1 MIVVEHLSGGYEDV
15 PIVQDISFSVEK
27 GKILGIL
34 GPNGSGKSTLLKII
48 SGILPATAGTI
59 LIDDK
64 NISSY
69 NARALAKKM
78 AVLPQLHANAFSNSV
93 REAVSLGR
101 YPHQTGF
108 FSSWTDRD
116 EQAVQHA
123 MMQTGVK
130 RYEHTPMEF
139 LSGGE
144 QQRVFVAQA
153 LAQTAEILLLDEP
166 TNHLDI
172 AHQRQ
177 ILDMVRKEAIESGL
191 TVIMVLHDMNLA
203 SLYCD
208 ELLLMEEG
216 RMRAFGAP
224 HEVLIASQIEDVYHA
239 RVATYAHPEIPKPQI
254 TMMPASV
261 EHQQRAVITKENFTV
276 TDRYIKLQ
284 SEFPLKAVSSA
295 VHNPGI
301 GWYDCLL
308 NRSVPI
314 DYVISDVKKE
324 VAGFLLKEHFSSTGT
339 VVMLTAVPT
348 NLVAIN
354 EFKVSFGSVLVAV
367 TAGVGNAVDVSR
379 THERQ
384 DEPHIGTINTW
395 VIVNGCLSEEAF
407 FQAMMTATEAKTKAL
422 QSENIRD
429 ELSGTIATSTATDSL
444 LIAATQKGEEML
456 YGGPITDVGKI
467 IGKGVFETTVQAI
480 KNYLH
485 SAETSAE

>member
-15 PIVQDISFSVEK
+15 PIVKDISFTVEK

-34 GPNGSGKSTLLKII
+34 GPNGSGKSTLLKVM
-48 SGILPATAGTI
+48 SGILPAVEGTI
-59 LIDDK
+59 SIDGQ
-64 NISSY
+64 NILSY
-69 NARALAKKM
+69 NARTLAKKM

-93 REAVSLGR
+93 REAISLGR

-108 FSSWTDRD
+108 FSSWSEQD

-123 MMQTGVK
+123 MLQTGIK

-177 ILDMVRKEAIESGL
+177 ILDMVRKEAVECGL
-191 TVIMVLHDMNLA
+191 TVVMVLHDMNLA

-208 ELLLMEEG
+208 ELLLMESG
-216 RMRAFGAP
+216 QMRAFGAP
-224 HEVLIASQIEDVYHA
+224 HEVLIASQIEEIYQA

-254 TMMPASV
+254 TMMPAASDY
-261 EHQQRAVITKENFTV
+261 QQRAVIKKEHFIITEHF
-276 TDRYIKLQ
+276 IQLQ
-284 SEFPLKAVSSA
+284 SEIPLKTVSSA

-301 GWYDCLL
+301 GWHNCLL
-308 NRSVPI
+308 NRSVPS
-314 DYVISDVKKE
+314 DYVISDVKRE
-324 VAGFLLKEHFSSTGT
+324 VNEFLKRGHFSPTNT

-348 NLVAIN
+348 TLVAIN
-354 EFKVSFGSVLVAV
+354 ELAALFGSVIVAV

-379 THERQ
+379 VHERQ
-384 DEPHIGTINTW
+384 DKPYIGTINTW
-395 VIVNGCLSEEAF
+395 VIINGCLSEEAF

-422 QSENIRD
+422 QTENIRD
-429 ELSGTIATSTATDSL
+429 ERSGTIATGTATDSL

-456 YGGPITDVGKI
+456 YGGPITEVGKI
-467 IGKGVFETTVQAI
+467 IAKGVFETTVQAI
-480 KNYLH
+480 RNYKNQF
-485 SAETSAE
+485 

>member
-1 MIVVEHLSGGYEDV
+1 MIFVEHLSGGYEDV
-15 PIVQDISFSVEK
+15 PIVKDISFTVEK

-34 GPNGSGKSTLLKII
+34 GPNGSGKSTLLKVM
-48 SGILPATAGTI
+48 SGILPAVEGTI
-59 LIDDK
+59 SIDGQ
-64 NISSY
+64 NILSY

-93 REAVSLGR
+93 RETISLGR

-108 FSSWTDRD
+108 FSSWSEQD

-123 MMQTGVK
+123 MLQTGIK

-177 ILDMVRKEAIESGL
+177 ILDMVRKEAVECGL
-191 TVIMVLHDMNLA
+191 TVVMVLHDMNLA

-208 ELLLMEEG
+208 ELLLMESG
-216 RMRAFGAP
+216 QMRAFGAP
-224 HEVLIASQIEDVYHA
+224 HEVLIASQIEEIYQA

-254 TMMPASV
+254 TMMPAASD
-261 EHQQRAVITKENFTV
+261 HQQRAVIKKEHFKITEQF
-276 TDRYIKLQ
+276 IQLQ
-284 SEFPLKAVSSA
+284 SEIPLKTVSSA

-301 GWYDCLL
+301 GWHNCLL
-308 NRSVPI
+308 NRSVPG
-314 DYVISDVKKE
+314 DYVISDVKRE
-324 VAGFLLKEHFSSTGT
+324 VNEFLQKGHFSPTNT

-348 NLVAIN
+348 ALVAIN
-354 EFKVSFGSVLVAV
+354 EWAAPFGSVIVAV

-379 THERQ
+379 VHERQ
-384 DEPHIGTINTW
+384 DQPYIGTINTW
-395 VIVNGCLSEEAF
+395 VIINGCLSEEAF

-429 ELSGTIATSTATDSL
+429 ERSGTIATGTATDSL
-444 LIAATQKGEEML
+444 LIAATQKGKEML
-456 YGGPITDVGKI
+456 YGGPITEVGKMI
-467 IGKGVFETTVQAI
+467 AKGVFETTVQAI
-480 KNYLH
+480 RNYKN
-485 SAETSAE
+485 EF

>member
-15 PIVQDISFSVEK
+15 PIVKDISFTVEK

-34 GPNGSGKSTLLKII
+34 GPNGSGKSTLLKVM
-48 SGILPATAGTI
+48 SGILPAVEGTI
-59 LIDDK
+59 SIDGQ
-64 NISSY
+64 NILSY
-69 NARALAKKM
+69 NPRTLAKKM

-93 REAVSLGR
+93 REAISLGR

-108 FSSWTDRD
+108 FSSWSEQD

-123 MMQTGVK
+123 MLQTGIK

-177 ILDMVRKEAIESGL
+177 ILDMVRKEAVECGL
-191 TVIMVLHDMNLA
+191 TVVMVLHDMNLA

-208 ELLLMEEG
+208 ELLLMESG
-216 RMRAFGAP
+216 QMRAFGAP
-224 HEVLIASQIEDVYHA
+224 HEVLIASQIEEIYQA

-254 TMMPASV
+254 TMMPAASDY
-261 EHQQRAVITKENFTV
+261 QQRAVIKKEHFIITEHF
-276 TDRYIKLQ
+276 IQLQ
-284 SEFPLKAVSSA
+284 SEIPLKTVSSA

-301 GWYDCLL
+301 GWHNCLL
-308 NRSVPI
+308 NRSVPS
-314 DYVISDVKKE
+314 DYVISDVKRE
-324 VAGFLLKEHFSSTGT
+324 VNEFLQRGHFSPTNT

-348 NLVAIN
+348 TLVAIN
-354 EFKVSFGSVLVAV
+354 ELAAPFGSVIVAV

-379 THERQ
+379 VHERQ
-384 DEPHIGTINTW
+384 DKPYIGTINTW
-395 VIVNGCLSEEAF
+395 VIINGCLSEEAF

-429 ELSGTIATSTATDSL
+429 ERSGTIATGTATDSL

-456 YGGPITDVGKI
+456 YGGPITEVGKI
-467 IGKGVFETTVQAI
+467 IAKGVFETTVQAI
-480 KNYLH
+480 KNYKNQF
-485 SAETSAE
+485 

>member
-1 MIVVEHLSGGYEDV
+1 MIFVEHLSGGYEDV
-15 PIVQDISFSVEK
+15 PIVKDISFTVEK

-34 GPNGSGKSTLLKII
+34 GPNGSGKSTLLKVM
-48 SGILPATAGTI
+48 SGILPAVEGTI
-59 LIDDK
+59 SIDGQ
-64 NISSY
+64 NILSY

-93 REAVSLGR
+93 RETISLGR

-108 FSSWTDRD
+108 FSSWSEQD

-123 MMQTGVK
+123 MLQTGIK
-130 RYEHTPMEF
+130 RYEHTPMEI

-177 ILDMVRKEAIESGL
+177 ILDMVRKEAVECGL
-191 TVIMVLHDMNLA
+191 TVVMVLHDMNLA

-208 ELLLMEEG
+208 ELLLMESG
-216 RMRAFGAP
+216 QMRAFGAP
-224 HEVLIASQIEDVYHA
+224 HEVLIASQIEEIYQA

-254 TMMPASV
+254 TMMPAASD
-261 EHQQRAVITKENFTV
+261 HQQRAVIKKEHFKITEQF
-276 TDRYIKLQ
+276 IQLQ
-284 SEFPLKAVSSA
+284 SEIPLKTVSSA

-301 GWYDCLL
+301 GWHNCLL
-308 NRSVPI
+308 NRSVPG
-314 DYVISDVKKE
+314 DYVISDVKRE
-324 VAGFLLKEHFSSTGT
+324 VNEFLQKGHFSPTNT

-348 NLVAIN
+348 ALVAIN
-354 EFKVSFGSVLVAV
+354 EWAAPFGSVIVAV

-379 THERQ
+379 VHERQ
-384 DEPHIGTINTW
+384 DQPYIGTINTW
-395 VIVNGCLSEEAF
+395 VIINGCLSEEAF

-429 ELSGTIATSTATDSL
+429 ERSGTIATGTATDSL
-444 LIAATQKGEEML
+444 LIAATQKGKEML
-456 YGGPITDVGKI
+456 YGGPITEVGKMI
-467 IGKGVFETTVQAI
+467 AKGVFETTVQAI
-480 KNYLH
+480 RNYKN
-485 SAETSAE
+485 EF

>member
-15 PIVQDISFSVEK
+15 PIVRDISFTVEK

-34 GPNGSGKSTLLKII
+34 GPNGSGKSTLLKVM
-48 SGILPATAGTI
+48 SGILPATAGTVSIDGQNI
-59 LIDDK
+59 L
-64 NISSY
+64 SY

-108 FSSWTDRD
+108 FSSWSTQD
-116 EQAVQHA
+116 EKAVQHA
-123 MMQTGVK
+123 MLQTGVK

-177 ILDMVRKEAIESGL
+177 ILDMVRKEAMECGL
-191 TVIMVLHDMNLA
+191 TVVMVLHDMNLA

-208 ELLLMEEG
+208 ELLLMESG
-216 RMRAFGAP
+216 QMRALGAP
-224 HEVLIASQIEDVYHA
+224 HEVLIASQIEEVYQA
-239 RVATYAHPEIPKPQI
+239 RVTTYAHPEIPKPQI
-254 TMMPASV
+254 TMMPAATDY
-261 EHQQRAVITKENFTV
+261 QQRAVIKKEHFTI
-276 TDRYIKLQ
+276 TEQYIQLQ
-284 SEFPLKAVSSA
+284 SELPLKTVSSA

-301 GWYDCLL
+301 GWHNCLL
-308 NRSVPI
+308 NRSVPG
-314 DYVISDVKKE
+314 DYVISDVKREVKE
-324 VAGFLLKEHFSSTGT
+324 FLKRENFSSTNT

-348 NLVAIN
+348 ALVAIN
-354 EFKVSFGSVLVAV
+354 EFSAPFGSIIVAV

-379 THERQ
+379 VHERQ
-384 DEPHIGTINTW
+384 DDPYIGTINTW

-407 FQAMMTATEAKTKAL
+407 FQALMTATEAKTKAL

-429 ELSGTIATSTATDSL
+429 ERSGTIATGTATDSL

-456 YGGPITDVGKI
+456 YGGPITEVGKMI
-467 IGKGVFETTVQAI
+467 AKGVYETTVQAI
-480 KNYLH
+480 RNYKNQF
-485 SAETSAE
+485 

>member
-15 PIVQDISFSVEK
+15 PIVKDISFNVGK

-34 GPNGSGKSTLLKII
+34 GPNGSGKSTLLKVM

-59 LIDDK
+59 SIDGQ
-64 NISSY
+64 NILSY
-69 NARALAKKM
+69 NARALAQKM

-108 FSSWTDRD
+108 FSSWSAQD

-123 MMQTGVK
+123 MLQTGVK

-177 ILDMVRKEAIESGL
+177 ILDMVRKEAMECGL
-191 TVIMVLHDMNLA
+191 TVVMVLHDMNLA

-208 ELLLMEEG
+208 ELLLMESG
-216 RMRAFGAP
+216 QVRALGAP
-224 HEVLIASQIEDVYHA
+224 HEVLIASQIEEVYQA
-239 RVATYAHPEIPKPQI
+239 RVTTYAHPEIPKPQI
-254 TMMPASV
+254 TMMPAATDY
-261 EHQQRAVITKENFTV
+261 QQRAVIKKEHFTI
-276 TDRYIKLQ
+276 TEHYIQLT
-284 SEFPLKAVSSA
+284 SELPLKTVSSA

-301 GWYDCLL
+301 GWHNCLL
-308 NRSVPI
+308 NRSVPG
-314 DYVISDVKKE
+314 DYVISDVKRE
-324 VAGFLLKEHFSSTGT
+324 VSEFLQRENFSPTNT

-348 NLVAIN
+348 ALVAIN
-354 EFKVSFGSVLVAV
+354 EFSAPFGSIIVAV

-379 THERQ
+379 VHERQ
-384 DEPHIGTINTW
+384 DEPYIGTINTW
-395 VIVNGCLSEEAF
+395 VIINGCLSEEAF
-407 FQAMMTATEAKTKAL
+407 FQALMTATEAKTKAL

-429 ELSGTIATSTATDSL
+429 ERSGTIATGTATDSL

-456 YGGPITDVGKI
+456 YGGPITDVGKVI
-467 IGKGVFETTVQAI
+467 AKGVYETTVQAI
-480 KNYLH
+480 RNYKN
-485 SAETSAE
+485 EF

>member
-15 PIVQDISFSVEK
+15 PIVKDISFTVEK

-34 GPNGSGKSTLLKII
+34 GPNGSGKSTLLKVM
-48 SGILPATAGTI
+48 SGILPAVEGTI
-59 LIDDK
+59 SIDGQS
-64 NISSY
+64 ILSY

-93 REAVSLGR
+93 REAISLGR

-108 FSSWTDRD
+108 FSSWSEQD

-123 MMQTGVK
+123 MLQTGIK

-177 ILDMVRKEAIESGL
+177 ILDMVRQEAVECGL
-191 TVIMVLHDMNLA
+191 TVVMVLHDMNLA

-208 ELLLMEEG
+208 ELLLMESG
-216 RMRAFGAP
+216 QMRALGAP
-224 HEVLIASQIEDVYHA
+224 HEVLIASQIEEIYQA

-254 TMMPASV
+254 TMMPAASDY
-261 EHQQRAVITKENFTV
+261 QQRAVIRKEHFIITEHF
-276 TDRYIKLQ
+276 IQLQ
-284 SEFPLKAVSSA
+284 SDIPLKTVSSA

-301 GWYDCLL
+301 GWHNCLL
-308 NRSVPI
+308 NRSVPS
-314 DYVISDVKKE
+314 DYVISDVKSE
-324 VAGFLLKEHFSSTGT
+324 VNEFLQRGHFSPTNT

-348 NLVAIN
+348 ALVAIN
-354 EFKVSFGSVLVAV
+354 ELAAPFGSVIVAV

-379 THERQ
+379 VHERQ
-384 DEPHIGTINTW
+384 DKPYIGTINTW
-395 VIVNGCLSEEAF
+395 VIINGCLSEEAF

-429 ELSGTIATSTATDSL
+429 ERSGTIATGTATDSL

-456 YGGPITDVGKI
+456 YGGPITEVGKMI
-467 IGKGVFETTVQAI
+467 AKGVFETTVQAI
-480 KNYLH
+480 RNYKKQF
-485 SAETSAE
+485 

>member
-15 PIVQDISFSVEK
+15 PIVKDISFTVEK

-34 GPNGSGKSTLLKII
+34 GPNGSGKSTLLKVM
-48 SGILPATAGTI
+48 SGILPAVEGTI
-59 LIDDK
+59 SIDGK
-64 NISSY
+64 SILSY

-93 REAVSLGR
+93 REAISLGR

-108 FSSWTDRD
+108 FSSWSEQD

-123 MMQTGVK
+123 MLQTGIK
-130 RYEHTPMEF
+130 RYEQTPMEF

-177 ILDMVRKEAIESGL
+177 ILDMVRKEAVECGL
-191 TVIMVLHDMNLA
+191 TVVMVLHDMNLA

-208 ELLLMEEG
+208 ELLLMESG
-216 RMRAFGAP
+216 QLRAFGAP
-224 HEVLIASQIEDVYHA
+224 HEVLIASQIEEIYQA

-254 TMMPASV
+254 TMMPAASDY
-261 EHQQRAVITKENFTV
+261 QQRAVIKKEHFIITEHF
-276 TDRYIKLQ
+276 IQLQ
-284 SEFPLKAVSSA
+284 SEIPLKTVSSA

-301 GWYDCLL
+301 GWHNCLL
-308 NRSVPI
+308 NRSVPS
-314 DYVISDVKKE
+314 DYVISDVKRE
-324 VAGFLLKEHFSSTGT
+324 VNEFLQRGHFSPTNT

-348 NLVAIN
+348 ALVAIN
-354 EFKVSFGSVLVAV
+354 ELAAPFGSVIVAV
-367 TAGVGNAVDVSR
+367 TAGVGNAVDVSCV
-379 THERQ
+379 HERQ
-384 DEPHIGTINTW
+384 DKPYIGTINTW
-395 VIVNGCLSEEAF
+395 VIINGCLSEEAF

-429 ELSGTIATSTATDSL
+429 ERSGTIATGTATDSL

-456 YGGPITDVGKI
+456 YGGPITEVGKMI
-467 IGKGVFETTVQAI
+467 AKGVFETTVQAI
-480 KNYLH
+480 RNYKNQF
-485 SAETSAE
+485 

>member
-1 MIVVEHLSGGYEDV
+1 MIVVEELSGGYEDV
-15 PIVQDISFSVEK
+15 PIVKDISFTVEK

-34 GPNGSGKSTLLKII
+34 GPNGSGKSTLLKVM
-48 SGILPATAGTI
+48 SGILPATAGTVSIDGQNI
-59 LIDDK
+59 L
-64 NISSY
+64 SY

-108 FSSWTDRD
+108 FSSWSAQD
-116 EQAVQHA
+116 EKAVQHA
-123 MMQTGVK
+123 MLQTGVK

-153 LAQTAEILLLDEP
+153 LAQTAVIILVDEP

-177 ILDMVRKEAIESGL
+177 ILDMVRKEAMECGL
-191 TVIMVLHDMNLA
+191 TVVMVLHDMNLA

-208 ELLLMEEG
+208 ELLLMESG
-216 RMRAFGAP
+216 QMRALGAP
-224 HEVLIASQIEDVYHA
+224 HEVLIASQIEEVYQA
-239 RVATYAHPEIPKPQI
+239 RVTTYAHPEIPKPQI
-254 TMMPASV
+254 TMMPAATDY
-261 EHQQRAVITKENFTV
+261 QQRAVIKKEHFTI
-276 TDRYIKLQ
+276 TEQYIQLQ
-284 SEFPLKAVSSA
+284 SELPLKTVSSA

-301 GWYDCLL
+301 GWHNCLL
-308 NRSVPI
+308 NRSVPG
-314 DYVISDVKKE
+314 DYVISDVKREVKE
-324 VAGFLLKEHFSSTGT
+324 FLKRENFSSTNT

-348 NLVAIN
+348 ALVAIN
-354 EFKVSFGSVLVAV
+354 EFSAPFGSIIVAV

-379 THERQ
+379 VHERQ
-384 DEPHIGTINTW
+384 DDPYIGTINTW

-407 FQAMMTATEAKTKAL
+407 FQALMTATEAKTKAL

-429 ELSGTIATSTATDSL
+429 ERSGTIATGTATDSL

-456 YGGPITDVGKI
+456 YGGPITEVGKMI
-467 IGKGVFETTVQAI
+467 AKGVYETTVQAI
-480 KNYLH
+480 RNYKNQF
-485 SAETSAE
+485 

>member
-15 PIVQDISFSVEK
+15 PIVKDISFTVGK

-34 GPNGSGKSTLLKII
+34 GPNGSGKSTLLKVM
-48 SGILPATAGTI
+48 SGILPAVEGTI
-59 LIDDK
+59 SIDGK
-64 NISSY
+64 SILSY

-93 REAVSLGR
+93 REAISLGR

-108 FSSWTDRD
+108 FSSWSEQD
-116 EQAVQHA
+116 EKAVQHA
-123 MMQTGVK
+123 MLQTGIK

-177 ILDMVRKEAIESGL
+177 ILDMVRKEAVECGL
-191 TVIMVLHDMNLA
+191 TVVMVLHDMNLA

-208 ELLLMEEG
+208 ELLLMESG
-216 RMRAFGAP
+216 QMRAFGAP
-224 HEVLIASQIEDVYHA
+224 HEVLIASQIEEIYQA

-254 TMMPASV
+254 TMMPAASDY
-261 EHQQRAVITKENFTV
+261 QQRAVIKKEHFIITEHF
-276 TDRYIKLQ
+276 IQLQ
-284 SEFPLKAVSSA
+284 SEIPIKTVSSA

-301 GWYDCLL
+301 GWHNCLL
-308 NRSVPI
+308 NRSVPS
-314 DYVISDVKKE
+314 DYVISDVKRE
-324 VAGFLLKEHFSSTGT
+324 VNEFLQRGHFSPTNT

-348 NLVAIN
+348 ALVAIN
-354 EFKVSFGSVLVAV
+354 EISAPFGSVIVAV

-379 THERQ
+379 VHERQ
-384 DEPHIGTINTW
+384 DKPYIGTINTW
-395 VIVNGCLSEEAF
+395 VIINGCLSEEAF
-407 FQAMMTATEAKTKAL
+407 FQAMMTATEAKTKAM

-429 ELSGTIATSTATDSL
+429 ERSGTIATGTATDSL
-444 LIAATQKGEEML
+444 LIAATQKGKEML
-456 YGGPITDVGKI
+456 YGGPITEVGKMI
-467 IGKGVFETTVQAI
+467 AKGVFETTVQAI
-480 KNYLH
+480 RNYKNQF
-485 SAETSAE
+485 

>member
-15 PIVQDISFSVEK
+15 PIVRDISFTVEK

-34 GPNGSGKSTLLKII
+34 GPNGSGKSTLLKVM

-59 LIDDK
+59 SIDGQ
-64 NISSY
+64 NILSY

-108 FSSWTDRD
+108 FSSWSEQD

-123 MMQTGVK
+123 MLQTGVK

-177 ILDMVRKEAIESGL
+177 ILDMVRKEAMECGL
-191 TVIMVLHDMNLA
+191 TVVMVLHDMNLA

-208 ELLLMEEG
+208 ELLLMESG
-216 RMRAFGAP
+216 QMRALGAP
-224 HEVLIASQIEDVYHA
+224 HEVLIASQIEEVYQA
-239 RVATYAHPEIPKPQI
+239 RVTTYAHPEIPKPQI
-254 TMMPASV
+254 TMMPAATDY
-261 EHQQRAVITKENFTV
+261 QQRAVIKKEHFTI
-276 TDRYIKLQ
+276 TEQYIQLQ
-284 SEFPLKAVSSA
+284 SELPLKTVSSA

-301 GWYDCLL
+301 GWHNCLL
-308 NRSVPI
+308 NRSVPG
-314 DYVISDVKKE
+314 DYVISDVKREVKE
-324 VAGFLLKEHFSSTGT
+324 FLKRGNFSPTNT

-348 NLVAIN
+348 ALVAIN
-354 EFKVSFGSVLVAV
+354 EFSAPFGSIIVAV

-379 THERQ
+379 VHERQ
-384 DEPHIGTINTW
+384 DEPYIGTINTW
-395 VIVNGCLSEEAF
+395 VIINGCLSEEAF
-407 FQAMMTATEAKTKAL
+407 FQALMTATEAKTKAL

-429 ELSGTIATSTATDSL
+429 ERSGTIATGTATDSL

-456 YGGPITDVGKI
+456 YGGPITEVGKMI
-467 IGKGVFETTVQAI
+467 AKGVYETTVQAI
-480 KNYLH
+480 RNYKNQF
-485 SAETSAE
+485 

>member
-15 PIVQDISFSVEK
+15 PIVKDISFTVGK

-34 GPNGSGKSTLLKII
+34 GPNGSGKSTLLKVM
-48 SGILPATAGTI
+48 SGILPAVEGTI
-59 LIDDK
+59 SIDGK
-64 NISSY
+64 SILSY

-93 REAVSLGR
+93 REAISLGR

-108 FSSWTDRD
+108 FSSWSEQD

-123 MMQTGVK
+123 MLLTGIK

-177 ILDMVRKEAIESGL
+177 ILDMVRKEAVECGL
-191 TVIMVLHDMNLA
+191 TVVMVLHDMNLA

-208 ELLLMEEG
+208 ELLLMESG
-216 RMRAFGAP
+216 QMRAFGAP
-224 HEVLIASQIEDVYHA
+224 HEVLIASQIEEIYQA

-254 TMMPASV
+254 TMMPAASDY
-261 EHQQRAVITKENFTV
+261 QQRAVIKKEHFIV
-276 TDRYIKLQ
+276 TEHFIQLQ
-284 SEFPLKAVSSA
+284 SEIPIKTVSSA

-301 GWYDCLL
+301 GWHNCLL
-308 NRSVPI
+308 NRSVPS
-314 DYVISDVKKE
+314 DYVISDVKRE
-324 VAGFLLKEHFSSTGT
+324 VNEFLQRGHFSPTNT

-348 NLVAIN
+348 ALVAIN
-354 EFKVSFGSVLVAV
+354 EISAPFGSVIVAV

-379 THERQ
+379 VHERQ
-384 DEPHIGTINTW
+384 DKPYIGTINTW
-395 VIVNGCLSEEAF
+395 VIINGCLSEEAF
-407 FQAMMTATEAKTKAL
+407 FQAMMTATEAKTKAM

-429 ELSGTIATSTATDSL
+429 ERSGTIATGTATDSL
-444 LIAATQKGEEML
+444 LIAATQKGKEML
-456 YGGPITDVGKI
+456 YGGPITEVGKMI
-467 IGKGVFETTVQAI
+467 AKGVFETTVQAI
-480 KNYLH
+480 RNYKNQF
-485 SAETSAE
+485 

>member
-1 MIVVEHLSGGYEDV
+1 MIVVKHLAGGYEDV
-15 PIVQDISFSVEK
+15 PIVKDISFTVEK

-34 GPNGSGKSTLLKII
+34 GPNGSGKSTLLKVM

-59 LIDDK
+59 TIDGQD
-64 NISSY
+64 ILSY

-108 FSSWTDRD
+108 FSSWSERD

-123 MMQTGVK
+123 MLQTGVK

-177 ILDMVRKEAIESGL
+177 ILDLVRKEAVECGL
-191 TVIMVLHDMNLA
+191 TVVMVLHDMNLA

-208 ELLLMEEG
+208 ELLLMESG
-216 RMRAFGAP
+216 QMRALGAP
-224 HEVLIASQIEDVYHA
+224 HEVLIASQIEEVYQA

-254 TMMPASV
+254 TMMPAATDY
-261 EHQQRAVITKENFTV
+261 QQRAVIKKQQFMITEH
-276 TDRYIKLQ
+276 YIQLQ
-284 SEFPLKAVSSA
+284 TEIPLKTVSSA

-301 GWYDCLL
+301 GWHNCLL
-308 NRSVPI
+308 NRSVPA
-314 DYVISDVKKE
+314 DYVISDVKRE
-324 VAGFLLKEHFSSTGT
+324 VSEFLQRENFSPTNT

-348 NLVAIN
+348 ALVAIN
-354 EFKVSFGSVLVAV
+354 EFSAPFGSMIVAV

-379 THERQ
+379 VHERQ
-384 DEPHIGTINTW
+384 DDPYIGTINTW
-395 VIVNGCLSEEAF
+395 VIINGCLSEEAF

-429 ELSGTIATSTATDSL
+429 ERSGTIATGTATDSL

-456 YGGPITDVGKI
+456 YGGPITEVGKMI
-467 IGKGVFETTVQAI
+467 AKGVYETTVQAI
-480 KNYLH
+480 RNYKNQY
-485 SAETSAE
+485 

>member
-15 PIVQDISFSVEK
+15 PIVRDISFTVEK

-34 GPNGSGKSTLLKII
+34 GPNGSGKSTLLKVM
-48 SGILPATAGTI
+48 SGILPATAGTVSIDGQNI
-59 LIDDK
+59 L
-64 NISSY
+64 SY

-108 FSSWTDRD
+108 FSSWSAQD
-116 EQAVQHA
+116 EKAVQHA
-123 MMQTGVK
+123 MLQTGVK

-144 QQRVFVAQA
+144 QQRAFVAQA

-177 ILDMVRKEAIESGL
+177 ILDMVRKEAMECGL
-191 TVIMVLHDMNLA
+191 TVVMVLHDMNLA

-208 ELLLMEEG
+208 ELLLMESG
-216 RMRAFGAP
+216 QMRALGAP
-224 HEVLIASQIEDVYHA
+224 HEVLIASQIEEVYQA
-239 RVATYAHPEIPKPQI
+239 RVTTYAHPEIPKPQI
-254 TMMPASV
+254 TMMPAATDY
-261 EHQQRAVITKENFTV
+261 QQRAVIKKEHFTI
-276 TDRYIKLQ
+276 TEQYIQLQ
-284 SEFPLKAVSSA
+284 SELPLKTVSSA

-301 GWYDCLL
+301 GWHNCLL
-308 NRSVPI
+308 NRSVPG
-314 DYVISDVKKE
+314 DYVISDVKREVKE
-324 VAGFLLKEHFSSTGT
+324 FLKRENFSSTNT

-348 NLVAIN
+348 ALVAIN
-354 EFKVSFGSVLVAV
+354 EFSAPFGSIIVAV

-379 THERQ
+379 VHERQ
-384 DEPHIGTINTW
+384 DDPYIGTINTW

-407 FQAMMTATEAKTKAL
+407 FQALMTATEAKTKAL

-429 ELSGTIATSTATDSL
+429 ERSGTIATGTATDSL

-456 YGGPITDVGKI
+456 YGGPITEVGKMI
-467 IGKGVFETTVQAI
+467 AKGVYETTVHAI
-480 KNYLH
+480 RNYKNQF
-485 SAETSAE
+485 

>member
-15 PIVQDISFSVEK
+15 PIVKDISFTVEK

-34 GPNGSGKSTLLKII
+34 GPNGSGKSTLLKVM

-59 LIDDK
+59 SIDGQ
-64 NISSY
+64 NILSY

-108 FSSWTDRD
+108 FSSWSAQD

-123 MMQTGVK
+123 MLQTGVK

-177 ILDMVRKEAIESGL
+177 ILDMVRKEAMECDL
-191 TVIMVLHDMNLA
+191 TVVMVLHDMNLA

-208 ELLLMEEG
+208 ELLLMESG
-216 RMRAFGAP
+216 QVRALGAP
-224 HEVLIASQIEDVYHA
+224 HEVLIASQIEEVYQA
-239 RVATYAHPEIPKPQI
+239 RVTTYAHPEIPKPQI
-254 TMMPASV
+254 TMMPAATDY
-261 EHQQRAVITKENFTV
+261 QQRAVIKKEHFMITEHYV
-276 TDRYIKLQ
+276 QLTSELPIKT
-284 SEFPLKAVSSA
+284 VSSA

-301 GWYDCLL
+301 GWHNCLL
-308 NRSVPI
+308 NRSVPS
-314 DYVISDVKKE
+314 DYVISDVKRE
-324 VAGFLLKEHFSSTGT
+324 VSDFLQRENFSPTNT

-348 NLVAIN
+348 ALVAIN
-354 EFKVSFGSVLVAV
+354 EFSAPFGSIIVAV

-379 THERQ
+379 VHERQ
-384 DEPHIGTINTW
+384 DEPYIGTINTW
-395 VIVNGCLSEEAF
+395 VIINGCLSEEAF
-407 FQAMMTATEAKTKAL
+407 FQALMTATEAKTKAL

-429 ELSGTIATSTATDSL
+429 ERSGTIATGTATDSL

-456 YGGPITDVGKI
+456 YGGPITDVGKVI
-467 IGKGVFETTVQAI
+467 AKGVYETTVQAI
-480 KNYLH
+480 RNYKN
-485 SAETSAE
+485 EF

>member
-1 MIVVEHLSGGYEDV
+1 VIVVEHLSGGYEDV
-15 PIVQDISFSVEK
+15 PIVKDISFTVKK

-34 GPNGSGKSTLLKII
+34 GPNGSGKSTLLKVM
-48 SGILPATAGTI
+48 SGILPATTGTI
-59 LIDDK
+59 AIDGQ
-64 NISSY
+64 NILSY

-78 AVLPQLHANAFSNSV
+78 AVLPQLHANAFSNTV

-108 FSSWTDRD
+108 FSSWSERD

-123 MMQTGVK
+123 MLQTGVK

-153 LAQTAEILLLDEP
+153 LAQTAEVLLLDEP

-177 ILDMVRKEAIESGL
+177 ILDMVRKEAVECGL
-191 TVIMVLHDMNLA
+191 TVVMVLHDMNLA

-208 ELLLMEEG
+208 ELLLMESG
-216 RMRAFGAP
+216 QMRAFGAP
-224 HEVLIASQIEDVYHA
+224 HEVLIASQIEEIYQA

-254 TMMPASV
+254 TMMPAAIDY
-261 EHQQRAVITKENFTV
+261 QQRAVIKKEHFMITEHF
-276 TDRYIKLQ
+276 IQLQ
-284 SEFPLKAVSSA
+284 SEIPLKTVSSA

-301 GWYDCLL
+301 GWHNCLL
-308 NRSVPI
+308 NRSVPG
-314 DYVISDVKKE
+314 DYVISDVKRE
-324 VAGFLLKEHFSSTGT
+324 VNEFLQRGDFSPTNT

-348 NLVAIN
+348 ALVAIN
-354 EFKVSFGSVLVAV
+354 EFYAPFGSVIVAV

-379 THERQ
+379 VHERQ
-384 DEPHIGTINTW
+384 DEPYIGTINTW
-395 VIVNGCLSEEAF
+395 VIINGCLSDEAF

-429 ELSGTIATSTATDSL
+429 ERSGTIATGTATDSL
-444 LIAATQKGEEML
+444 LIAATQKGKEML
-456 YGGPITDVGKI
+456 YGGPITEVGKMI
-467 IGKGVFETTVQAI
+467 AKGVFETTVQAI
-480 KNYLH
+480 RNYKNQF
-485 SAETSAE
+485 

>member
-1 MIVVEHLSGGYEDV
+1 MIVVEYLSGGYEDV
-15 PIVQDISFSVEK
+15 PIVKDISFTVEK

-34 GPNGSGKSTLLKII
+34 GPNGSGKSTLLKVM

-59 LIDDK
+59 SIDGQ
-64 NISSY
+64 NILSY

-108 FSSWTDRD
+108 FSSWSAQD

-123 MMQTGVK
+123 MLQTGVK

-177 ILDMVRKEAIESGL
+177 ILDMVRKEAMECGL
-191 TVIMVLHDMNLA
+191 TVVMVLHDMNLA

-208 ELLLMEEG
+208 ELLLMESG
-216 RMRAFGAP
+216 QVRALGAP
-224 HEVLIASQIEDVYHA
+224 HEVLIASQIEEVYQA
-239 RVATYAHPEIPKPQI
+239 RVTTYAHPEIPKPQI
-254 TMMPASV
+254 TMMPAATDY
-261 EHQQRAVITKENFTV
+261 QQRAVIKKEHFMITEH
-276 TDRYIKLQ
+276 YIQLT
-284 SEFPLKAVSSA
+284 SELPLKTVSSA

-301 GWYDCLL
+301 GWHNCLL
-308 NRSVPI
+308 NRSVPG
-314 DYVISDVKKE
+314 DYVISDVKRE
-324 VAGFLLKEHFSSTGT
+324 VSEFLQRENFSPTNT

-348 NLVAIN
+348 ALVAIN
-354 EFKVSFGSVLVAV
+354 EFSAPFGSIIVAV

-379 THERQ
+379 VHERQ
-384 DEPHIGTINTW
+384 DEPYIGTINTW
-395 VIVNGCLSEEAF
+395 VIINGCLSEEAF
-407 FQAMMTATEAKTKAL
+407 FQALMTATEAKTKAL

-429 ELSGTIATSTATDSL
+429 ERSGTIATGTATDSL

-456 YGGPITDVGKI
+456 YGGPITDVGKVI
-467 IGKGVFETTVQAI
+467 AKGVYETTVQAI
-480 KNYLH
+480 RNYKN
-485 SAETSAE
+485 EF

>member
-15 PIVQDISFSVEK
+15 PIVRDISFTVEK

-34 GPNGSGKSTLLKII
+34 GPNGSGKSTLLKVV

-59 LIDDK
+59 LIDGQ
-64 NISSY
+64 NILSY

-108 FSSWTDRD
+108 FSSWSEQD

-123 MMQTGVK
+123 MLQTGVK
-130 RYEHTPMEF
+130 RYEDTPMEF

-177 ILDMVRKEAIESGL
+177 ILDMVRKEAMECGL
-191 TVIMVLHDMNLA
+191 TVVMVLHDMNLA

-208 ELLLMEEG
+208 ELLLMESG
-216 RMRAFGAP
+216 QMRALGAP
-224 HEVLIASQIEDVYHA
+224 HEVLIASQIEEVYQA
-239 RVATYAHPEIPKPQI
+239 RVTTYAHPEIPKPQI
-254 TMMPASV
+254 TMMPAATDY
-261 EHQQRAVITKENFTV
+261 QQRAVIKKEHFTI
-276 TDRYIKLQ
+276 TEQYIQLQ
-284 SEFPLKAVSSA
+284 SELPLKTVSSA

-301 GWYDCLL
+301 GWHNCLL
-308 NRSVPI
+308 NRSVPG
-314 DYVISDVKKE
+314 DYVISDVKREVKE
-324 VAGFLLKEHFSSTGT
+324 FLKRENFSSTNT

-348 NLVAIN
+348 ALVAIN
-354 EFKVSFGSVLVAV
+354 EFSAPFGSIIVAV

-379 THERQ
+379 VHERQ
-384 DEPHIGTINTW
+384 DDPYIGTINTW

-407 FQAMMTATEAKTKAL
+407 FQALMTATEAKTKAL

-429 ELSGTIATSTATDSL
+429 ERSGTIATGTATDSL

-456 YGGPITDVGKI
+456 YGGPITEVGKMI
-467 IGKGVFETTVQAI
+467 AKGVYETTVQAI
-480 KNYLH
+480 RNYK
-485 SAETSAE
+485 TSFRR

>member
-15 PIVQDISFSVEK
+15 PIVKDISFTVEK

-34 GPNGSGKSTLLKII
+34 GPNGSGKSTLLKVM

-59 LIDDK
+59 SIDGQ
-64 NISSY
+64 NILSY

-108 FSSWTDRD
+108 FSSWSAQD

-123 MMQTGVK
+123 MLQTGVK

-177 ILDMVRKEAIESGL
+177 ILDMVRKEAMECGL
-191 TVIMVLHDMNLA
+191 TVVMVLHDMNLA

-208 ELLLMEEG
+208 ELLLMESG
-216 RMRAFGAP
+216 QVRALGAP
-224 HEVLIASQIEDVYHA
+224 HEVLIASQIEEVYQA
-239 RVATYAHPEIPKPQI
+239 RVTTYAHPEIPKPQI
-254 TMMPASV
+254 TMMPAATDY
-261 EHQQRAVITKENFTV
+261 QQRAVIKKEHFMITEHYV
-276 TDRYIKLQ
+276 QLTSELPIKT
-284 SEFPLKAVSSA
+284 VSSA

-301 GWYDCLL
+301 GWHNCLL
-308 NRSVPI
+308 NRSVPG
-314 DYVISDVKKE
+314 DYVISDVKRE
-324 VAGFLLKEHFSSTGT
+324 VSEFLQRENFSPTNT

-348 NLVAIN
+348 ALVAIN
-354 EFKVSFGSVLVAV
+354 EFSALFGSIIVAV

-379 THERQ
+379 VHERQ
-384 DEPHIGTINTW
+384 DEPYIGTINTW
-395 VIVNGCLSEEAF
+395 VIINGCLSEEAF
-407 FQAMMTATEAKTKAL
+407 FQALMTATEAKTKAL

-429 ELSGTIATSTATDSL
+429 ERSGTIATGTATDSL

-456 YGGPITDVGKI
+456 YGGPITDVGKVI
-467 IGKGVFETTVQAI
+467 AKGVYETTVQAI
-480 KNYLH
+480 RNYKN
-485 SAETSAE
+485 EF

>member
-1 MIVVEHLSGGYEDV
+1 MIVVEHLSGGYEDI
-15 PIVQDISFSVEK
+15 PIVKDISFTVEK

-34 GPNGSGKSTLLKII
+34 GPNGSGKSTLLKVM

-59 LIDDK
+59 SIDGQ
-64 NISSY
+64 NILSY

-108 FSSWTDRD
+108 FSSWSTQD

-123 MMQTGVK
+123 MLQTGVK

-153 LAQTAEILLLDEP
+153 LAQAAEILLLDEP

-177 ILDMVRKEAIESGL
+177 ILDMVRKEALECGL
-191 TVIMVLHDMNLA
+191 TVVMVLHDMNLA

-208 ELLLMEEG
+208 ELLLMESG
-216 RMRAFGAP
+216 QVRAMGVP
-224 HEVLIASQIEDVYHA
+224 HEVLIASQIEDVYQA
-239 RVATYAHPEIPKPQI
+239 RVTTYAHPEIPKPQI
-254 TMMPASV
+254 TMMPATINY
-261 EHQQRAVITKENFTV
+261 QQRAVITKEHFTI
-276 TDRYIKLQ
+276 TEQYIKLQ
-284 SEFPLKAVSSA
+284 AELPLKTVSSA

-301 GWYDCLL
+301 GWHNCLL
-308 NRSVPI
+308 NRSVPG
-314 DYVISDVKKE
+314 DYVISDVKSE
-324 VAGFLLKEHFSSTGT
+324 VSDFLKRENFSPTNT

-348 NLVAIN
+348 ALVAIN
-354 EFKVSFGSVLVAV
+354 EFSAPFGSIIVAV

-379 THERQ
+379 VHERQ
-384 DEPHIGTINTW
+384 DEPYIGTINTW
-395 VIVNGCLSEEAF
+395 VIINGCLSEEAF
-407 FQAMMTATEAKTKAL
+407 FQALMTATEAKTKAL

-429 ELSGTIATSTATDSL
+429 ERSGTIATGTATDSL

-456 YGGPITDVGKI
+456 YGGPITEVGKMI
-467 IGKGVFETTVQAI
+467 AKGVYETTVQAI
-480 KNYLH
+480 RNYKNQF
-485 SAETSAE
+485 

>member
-1 MIVVEHLSGGYEDV
+1 VIVVEHLSGGYEDV
-15 PIVQDISFSVEK
+15 PIVNDISFTVGK

-34 GPNGSGKSTLLKII
+34 GPNGSGKSTLLKVM
-48 SGILPATAGTI
+48 SGILPAVEGTI
-59 LIDDK
+59 SIDGK
-64 NISSY
+64 SILSY

-93 REAVSLGR
+93 REAISLGR

-108 FSSWTDRD
+108 FSSWSEQD

-123 MMQTGVK
+123 MLQTGIK

-177 ILDMVRKEAIESGL
+177 ILDMVRKEAVECGL
-191 TVIMVLHDMNLA
+191 TVVMVLHDMNLA

-208 ELLLMEEG
+208 ELLLMESG
-216 RMRAFGAP
+216 QMRAFGAP
-224 HEVLIASQIEDVYHA
+224 HEVLIASQIEEIYQA

-254 TMMPASV
+254 TMMPAASDY
-261 EHQQRAVITKENFTV
+261 QQRAVIKKEHFIITEHF
-276 TDRYIKLQ
+276 IQLQ
-284 SEFPLKAVSSA
+284 SEIPIKTVSSA

-301 GWYDCLL
+301 GWHNCLL
-308 NRSVPI
+308 NRSVPS
-314 DYVISDVKKE
+314 DYVISDVKRE
-324 VAGFLLKEHFSSTGT
+324 VNEFLQRGHFSPTNT

-348 NLVAIN
+348 ALVAIN
-354 EFKVSFGSVLVAV
+354 EISAPFGSVIVAV

-379 THERQ
+379 VHERQ
-384 DEPHIGTINTW
+384 DKPYIGTINTW
-395 VIVNGCLSEEAF
+395 VIINGCLSEEAF
-407 FQAMMTATEAKTKAL
+407 FQAMMTATEAKTKAM

-429 ELSGTIATSTATDSL
+429 ERSGTIATGTATDSL
-444 LIAATQKGEEML
+444 LIAAT
-456 YGGPITDVGKI
+456 GGPITEVGKMI
-467 IGKGVFETTVQAI
+467 AKGVFETTVQAI
-480 KNYLH
+480 RNYKNQF
-485 SAETSAE
+485 

>member
-15 PIVQDISFSVEK
+15 PIVRDISFTVEK

-34 GPNGSGKSTLLKII
+34 GPNGSGKSTLLKVM
-48 SGILPATAGTI
+48 SGILPATTGTVSIDGQNI
-59 LIDDK
+59 L
-64 NISSY
+64 SY

-108 FSSWTDRD
+108 FSSWSAQD
-116 EQAVQHA
+116 EKAVQHA
-123 MMQTGVK
+123 MLQTGVK

-177 ILDMVRKEAIESGL
+177 ILDMVRKEAMECGL
-191 TVIMVLHDMNLA
+191 TVVMVLHDMNLA

-208 ELLLMEEG
+208 ELLLMESG
-216 RMRAFGAP
+216 QMRALGAP
-224 HEVLIASQIEDVYHA
+224 HEVLIASQIEEVYQA
-239 RVATYAHPEIPKPQI
+239 RVTTYAHPEIPKPQI
-254 TMMPASV
+254 TMMPAATDY
-261 EHQQRAVITKENFTV
+261 QQRAVIKKEHFTI
-276 TDRYIKLQ
+276 TEQYIQLQ
-284 SEFPLKAVSSA
+284 SELPLKTVSSA

-301 GWYDCLL
+301 GWHNCLL
-308 NRSVPI
+308 NRSVPG
-314 DYVISDVKKE
+314 DYVISDVKREVKE
-324 VAGFLLKEHFSSTGT
+324 FLKRENFSSTNT

-348 NLVAIN
+348 ALVAIN
-354 EFKVSFGSVLVAV
+354 EFSAPFGSIIVAV

-379 THERQ
+379 VHERQ
-384 DEPHIGTINTW
+384 DEPYIGTINTW
-395 VIVNGCLSEEAF
+395 VIINGCLSEEAF
-407 FQAMMTATEAKTKAL
+407 FQALMTATEAKTKAL

-429 ELSGTIATSTATDSL
+429 ERSGTIATGTATDSL

-456 YGGPITDVGKI
+456 YGGPITEVGKMI
-467 IGKGVFETTVQAI
+467 AKGVYETTVQAI
-480 KNYLH
+480 RNYKNQF
-485 SAETSAE
+485 

>member
-15 PIVQDISFSVEK
+15 PIVRDISFTVEK

-34 GPNGSGKSTLLKII
+34 GPNGSGKSTLLKVM
-48 SGILPATAGTI
+48 SGILPATAGTVSIDGQNI
-59 LIDDK
+59 L
-64 NISSY
+64 SY

-108 FSSWTDRD
+108 FSSWSAQD
-116 EQAVQHA
+116 EKAVQHA
-123 MMQTGVK
+123 MLQTGVK

-177 ILDMVRKEAIESGL
+177 ILDMVRKEAMECGL
-191 TVIMVLHDMNLA
+191 TVVMVLHDMNLA

-208 ELLLMEEG
+208 ELLLMESG
-216 RMRAFGAP
+216 QMRALGAP
-224 HEVLIASQIEDVYHA
+224 HEVLIASQIEEVYQA
-239 RVATYAHPEIPKPQI
+239 RVTTYAHPEIPKPQI
-254 TMMPASV
+254 TMMPAATDY
-261 EHQQRAVITKENFTV
+261 QQRAVIKKEHFTI
-276 TDRYIKLQ
+276 TEQYIQLQ
-284 SEFPLKAVSSA
+284 SELPLKTVSSA

-301 GWYDCLL
+301 GWHNCLL
-308 NRSVPI
+308 NRSVPG
-314 DYVISDVKKE
+314 DYVISDVKREVKE
-324 VAGFLLKEHFSSTGT
+324 FLKRENFSSTNT

-348 NLVAIN
+348 ALVAIN
-354 EFKVSFGSVLVAV
+354 EFSAPFGSIIVAV

-379 THERQ
+379 VHERQ
-384 DEPHIGTINTW
+384 DDPYIGTINTW

-407 FQAMMTATEAKTKAL
+407 FQALMTATEAKTKAL

-429 ELSGTIATSTATDSL
+429 ERSGTIATGTATDSL
-444 LIAATQKGEEML
+444 LIATTQKGEEML
-456 YGGPITDVGKI
+456 YGGPITEVGKMI
-467 IGKGVFETTVQAI
+467 AKGVYETTVQAI
-480 KNYLH
+480 RNYKNQF
-485 SAETSAE
+485 

>member
-1 MIVVEHLSGGYEDV
+1 
-15 PIVQDISFSVEK
+15 
-27 GKILGIL
+27 
-34 GPNGSGKSTLLKII
+34 
-48 SGILPATAGTI
+48 
-59 LIDDK
+59 
-64 NISSY
+64 
-69 NARALAKKM
+69 M

-108 FSSWTDRD
+108 FSSWTARD

-130 RYEHTPMEF
+130 RYEQTPMEF

-216 RMRAFGAP
+216 RMRALGAP
-224 HEVLIASQIEDVYHA
+224 HEVLIASQIEDVYQA

-261 EHQQRAVITKENFTV
+261 EQQQRAVITKENFTV

-284 SEFPLKAVSSA
+284 SEFPLKTVSSA

-324 VAGFLLKEHFSSTGT
+324 VAGFLLKDHFSATST

-354 EFKVSFGSVLVAV
+354 EFKASFGSVLVAV

-379 THERQ
+379 THKRQ

-429 ELSGTIATSTATDSL
+429 ELSGTIATGTATDSL

-485 SAETSAE
+485 SADTPAE

>member
-15 PIVQDISFSVEK
+15 PIVKDISFTVEK

-34 GPNGSGKSTLLKII
+34 GPNGSGKSTLLKVM
-48 SGILPATAGTI
+48 SGILPAVEGTI
-59 LIDDK
+59 SIDGQ
-64 NISSY
+64 NILSY
-69 NARALAKKM
+69 NARTLAKKM

-93 REAVSLGR
+93 REAISLGR

-108 FSSWTDRD
+108 FSSWSEQD

-123 MMQTGVK
+123 MLQTGIK

-177 ILDMVRKEAIESGL
+177 ILDMVRKEAVECGL
-191 TVIMVLHDMNLA
+191 TVVMVLHDMNLA

-208 ELLLMEEG
+208 ELLLMESG
-216 RMRAFGAP
+216 QMRAFGAP
-224 HEVLIASQIEDVYHA
+224 HEVLIASQIEEIYQA

-254 TMMPASV
+254 TMMPAASDY
-261 EHQQRAVITKENFTV
+261 QQRAVIKKEHFIITEHF
-276 TDRYIKLQ
+276 IQLQ
-284 SEFPLKAVSSA
+284 SEIPLKTVSSA

-301 GWYDCLL
+301 GWHNCLL
-308 NRSVPI
+308 NRSVPS
-314 DYVISDVKKE
+314 DYVISDVKRE
-324 VAGFLLKEHFSSTGT
+324 VNEFLKRGHFSPTNT

-348 NLVAIN
+348 ALVAIN
-354 EFKVSFGSVLVAV
+354 EFSAPFGSVIVAV

-379 THERQ
+379 VHERQ
-384 DEPHIGTINTW
+384 DEPYIGTINTW
-395 VIVNGCLSEEAF
+395 VIINGCLSEEAF
-407 FQAMMTATEAKTKAL
+407 FQAMMTATEAKTKAM

-429 ELSGTIATSTATDSL
+429 ERSGTIATGTATDSL
-444 LIAATQKGEEML
+444 LIAATQKGTEML
-456 YGGPITDVGKI
+456 YGGPITEVGKMI
-467 IGKGVFETTVQAI
+467 AKGVFETTVQAI
-480 KNYLH
+480 RNYKNQF
-485 SAETSAE
+485 